1 MGKTQKVAT
10 LLGER
15 QKIEKEIE
23 EIQKSCQH
31 PTKSI
36 RNVRERLDSTII
48 VIRYVCDTC
57 LLPIGYP
64 DIKEIKN
71 FLKNDIRQTVDSK
84 NIFT

>member
-1 MGKTQKVAT
+1 MGKPQKVAI

-23 EIQKSCQH
+23 KLQRSCQH
-31 PTKSI
+31 STKSI
-36 RNVRERLDSTII
+36 KNVRERLDSTTM

-64 DIKEIKN
+64 NIKEIED
-71 FLKNDIRQTVDSK
+71 FLKQ
-84 NIFT
+84 

>member
-36 RNVRERLDSTII
+36 KNVRERLDSTTM
-48 VIRYVCDTC
+48 VVRWTCDTC
-57 LLPIGYP
+57 SLIIGIPNNNELQNY
-64 DIKEIKN
+64 
-71 FLKNDIRQTVDSK
+71 LKQ
-84 NIFT
+84 

>member
-1 MGKTQKVAT
+1 MGKSQKVAT

-36 RNVRERLDSTII
+36 KNVRERLDSQTT
-48 VIRYVCDTC
+48 VVRYVCDEC
-57 LLPIGYP
+57 SLIIGIP
-64 DIKEIKN
+64 NNNELQN
-71 FLKNDIRQTVDSK
+71 FLKQ
-84 NIFT
+84 

>member
-23 EIQKSCQH
+23 DIQKLCQH

-36 RNVRERLDSTII
+36 KNVRERLDSTSM
-48 VIRYVCDTC
+48 VTRYVCDEC
-57 LLPIGYP
+57 SLIIGIP
-64 DIKEIKN
+64 NNDELQN
-71 FLKNDIRQTVDSK
+71 FLKQ
-84 NIFT
+84 

>member
-1 MGKTQKVAT
+1 MGKSQKVAT

-36 RNVRERLDSTII
+36 KNVRERLDSTAM
-48 VIRYVCDTC
+48 VIRWTCDIC
-57 LLPIGYP
+57 SSVVGIPNNNELQNY
-64 DIKEIKN
+64 
-71 FLKNDIRQTVDSK
+71 LKQ
-84 NIFT
+84 

>member
-23 EIQKSCQH
+23 KIQKACQH

-36 RNVRERLDSTII
+36 KNVRERLDSQTM
-48 VIRYVCDTC
+48 VTRYVCDEC
-57 LLPIGYP
+57 SLIIGIP
-64 DIKEIKN
+64 NNNELQN
-71 FLKNDIRQTVDSK
+71 FLKQ
-84 NIFT
+84 

>member
-1 MGKTQKVAT
+1 MGKSQKVAT

-36 RNVRERLDSTII
+36 KNVRERLDSTSM
-48 VIRYVCDTC
+48 VTRYVCDEC
-57 LLPIGYP
+57 SLIIGIP
-64 DIKEIKN
+64 NNDELQN
-71 FLKNDIRQTVDSK
+71 FLKQ
-84 NIFT
+84 